1 MRSGD
6 FFVLRR
12 GGRQDCPGRGGA
24 PAAPAPG
31 NLGAISKKRSPGGG
45 PGIVSRYL
53 VGGQSM
59 TRTLMARAFRES
71 TAWGVRSP
79 ETSSTV

>member
-6 FFVLRR
+6 FSVLKQ
-12 GGRQDCPGRGGA
+12 GGGPDCPGRGGA

-31 NLGAISKKRSPGGG
+31 NLGETSKKPSPGGG
-45 PGIVSRYL
+45 PGMVSCYL